1 MPAAV
6 QDKYPEEL
14 DASVLLR
21 LPCRTST
28 DDRYFGDQWQV
39 GQIPIDRSNPCEPML
54 SRNRAQTRPHR

>member
-1 MPAAV
+1 V

-39 GQIPIDRSNPCEPML
+39 NSQS
-54 SRNRAQTRPHR
+54 QQ